1 MFFLRFQSPSITAL
15 QYCDQSAQTGF
26 LMSNNTYKALPWVAW
41 VAALVPSAH
50 SADLEAAVKYVN
62 PKVVSWRR
70 DLHQHPELSN
80 RETRTAG
87 MVAAHLRRLGLTV
100 ETGIA
105 HTGVVALLKTGQP
118 GPTIALRADMD
129 ALPVVERTDV
139 PFRST
144 AKSNYRG
151 EEVGVMHACGHD
163 SHTAVLMG
171 VAELLVQMKGELRG
185 NVLFV
190 FQPAEEG
197 APPGEEG
204 GASLMLREGIFKRYK
219 PEVVF
224 GWHAWASINT
234 GLIGYRSGP
243 FMARSQAWSAVVGG
257 KQTHGSRPWQGVDP
271 IVVAAQIVNG
281 LQTVVSRQ
289 VDITRIPAVVSVGA
303 IKGGVR
309 NNIIPDSVEMIGT
322 IRTFDAAQYEQVT
335 QAMKRMVE
343 DTAAANGATAKFELD
358 AYSNPVT
365 YNDPALTA
373 RVLPSLR
380 KAAGDENVKEIPLI
394 TGSEDFAYF
403 AQDVPSVFYMV
414 GVTPRGTDVTT
425 APANHS
431 PLFYLDETALPLAT
445 RALLQVAVDYLK

>member
-1 MFFLRFQSPSITAL
+1 MKRSLLLTWVALGAL
-15 QYCDQSAQTGF
+15 Q
-26 LMSNNTYKALPWVAW
+26 
-41 VAALVPSAH
+41 VPSAH
-50 SADLEAAVKYVN
+50 AAELEAGLKAIDS
-62 PKVVSWRR
+62 KVIAWRR
-70 DLHQHPELSN
+70 DFHQHPELSN
-80 RETRTAG
+80 REERTSKI
-87 MVAAHLRRLGLTV
+87 VAEHLQKLGLEV

-105 HTGVVALLKTGQP
+105 RTGVVGVLRTGQP

-129 ALPVVERTDV
+129 ALPVTERTEV

-144 AKSNYRG
+144 VKSNYRG

-171 VAELLVQMKGELRG
+171 VAQVLTQIKSQLRG
-185 NVLFV
+185 TVLFV

-204 GASLMLREGIFKRYK
+204 GASVMLREGVFERYK
-219 PEVVF
+219 PEAVF
-224 GWHAWASINT
+224 GWHAWASLNT
-234 GLIGYRSGP
+234 GTIGYRSGP
-243 FMARSQAWSAVVGG
+243 YMAGSQEWKAVVSG
-257 KQTHGSRPWQGVDP
+257 KGTHGSRPWQGVDP
-271 IVVAAQIVNG
+271 ITAAAQIING

-289 VDITRIPAVVSVGA
+289 VDITRNPAVVSVGI

-322 IRTFDAAQYEQVT
+322 IRTFEEPQYQQVT
-335 QAMKRMVE
+335 QAMRRMVE
-343 DTAAANGATAKFELD
+343 HTAEANGATATFTL
-358 AYSNPVT
+358 APYRNPVT

-380 KAAGDENVKEIPLI
+380 KVAGAEVKEIPLI
-394 TGSEDFAYF
+394 TGAEDFAYF
-403 AQDVPSVFYMV
+403 AQAVPGFFFMV
-414 GVTPRGTDVTT
+414 GTTPKGTDPVT

-445 RALLQVAVDYLK
+445 RAIAQVAVDYLGQR

>member
-1 MFFLRFQSPSITAL
+1 M
-15 QYCDQSAQTGF
+15 QYCDQSAQTRF
-26 LMSNNTYKALPWVAW
+26 PMSTNTYTAGRAVTWVAL
-41 VAALVPSAH
+41 AAAFVPRIQ
-50 SADLEAAVKYVN
+50 AAELDTALDAIDS
-62 PKVVSWRR
+62 KVIAWRR
-70 DLHQHPELSN
+70 DFHQHPELSN
-80 RETRTAG
+80 REVRTAKL
-87 MVAAHLRRLGLTV
+87 VAEHLRKLGLSV

-105 HTGVVALLKTGQP
+105 HTGVVGLLKTGQP

-144 AKSNYRG
+144 VKSNYRG

-171 VAELLVQMKGELRG
+171 VAEALVKVKHTLRG
-185 NVLFV
+185 NILFV

-204 GASLMLREGIFKRYK
+204 GASIMLREGLFERYQ

-224 GWHAWASINT
+224 GWHAWASLNT
-234 GLIGYRSGP
+234 GTIGYRSGP
-243 FMARSQAWSAVVGG
+243 FMAGSQAWSAVISGR
-257 KQTHGSRPWQGVDP
+257 QTHGSRPWQGADP
-271 IVVAAQIVNG
+271 IVAAAQIVNG

-289 VDITRIPAVVSVGA
+289 VDITRNPAVVSVGV

-309 NNIIPDSVEMIGT
+309 NNIIPDSVELIGT
-322 IRTFDAAQYEQVT
+322 IRTFEAAQYEQVT

-343 DTAAANGATAKFELD
+343 KTAEASGTTARFTLD
-358 AYSNPVT
+358 PYHNPVT
-365 YNDPALTA
+365 YNNPELTA

-380 KAAGDENVKEIPLI
+380 KAAGEANVKEIPLI

-403 AQDVPSVFYMV
+403 SDAVPSVFYMV
-414 GVTPRGTDVTT
+414 GVTPKGADVVT

-445 RALLQVAVDYLK
+445 RAIAQVAADYLAR

>member
-1 MFFLRFQSPSITAL
+1 
-15 QYCDQSAQTGF
+15 
-26 LMSNNTYKALPWVAW
+26 MSTNAYKVQKSRRSLPWL
-41 VAALVPSAH
+41 ALVVVLIPCAYP
-50 SADLEAAVKYVN
+50 ADLEAEVKSVE
-62 PKVVSWRR
+62 PKVLAWRR
-70 DLHQHPELSN
+70 DIHQHPELSN
-80 RETRTAG
+80 REERTAKL
-87 MVAAHLRRLGLTV
+87 VADHLRGLGLEV

-105 HTGVVALLKTGQP
+105 HTGVVALLKTGKP

-144 AKSNYRG
+144 VKANYRG

-171 VAELLVQMKGELRG
+171 VAEVLVKMKAGLRG

-197 APPGEEG
+197 APPGEGG
-204 GASLMLREGIFKRYK
+204 GASLMLKEGIFQKYK
-219 PEVVF
+219 PEVAI
-224 GWHAWASINT
+224 GWHAWASLNT
-234 GLIGYRSGP
+234 GIIGYRTGP
-243 FMARSQAWSAVVGG
+243 FMAGSQAWKAVVNG

-271 IVVAAQIVNG
+271 IVIAAQIVNG

-289 VDITRIPAVVSVGA
+289 VDITKNPAVISVGA

-322 IRTFDAAQYEQVT
+322 IRTFDADQYSQVT

-343 DTAAANGATAKFELD
+343 NTAQANGATATLVLD
-358 AYSNPVT
+358 DYRNPVT
-365 YNDPALTA
+365 YNDPKLTA
-373 RVLPSLR
+373 RILPSLR
-380 KAAGDENVKEIPLI
+380 SVAGADNVQEMPLI
-394 TGSEDFAYF
+394 TASEDFAYF
-403 AQDVPSVFYMV
+403 AQTVPSVFYMV
-414 GVTPRGTDVTT
+414 GVTPKGTDPVT

-431 PLFYLDETALPLAT
+431 DSFYLDESALPLAT
-445 RALLQVAVDYLK
+445 RALTRVAVDYLMKR

>member
-1 MFFLRFQSPSITAL
+1 
-15 QYCDQSAQTGF
+15 
-26 LMSNNTYKALPWVAW
+26 MSKNTYTWLPLVAL
-41 VAALVPSAH
+41 AAVFVPQARA
-50 SADLEAAVKYVN
+50 ADLEAALRPID

-80 RETRTAG
+80 REVRTAKI
-87 MVAAHLRRLGLTV
+87 VADHLRKLGFAV

-105 HTGVVALLKTGQP
+105 RTGVVGLLDSGKP

-144 AKSNYRG
+144 VKSNYRG

-163 SHTAVLMG
+163 SHVAVLMG
-171 VAELLVQMKGELRG
+171 VAETLAGMKSSLRG
-185 NVLFV
+185 KVLFV

-197 APPGEEG
+197 APPGETG
-204 GASLMLREGIFKRYK
+204 GASEMLKAGVFEKYQ
-219 PEVVF
+219 PEVAI
-224 GWHAWASINT
+224 GWHAWASLNT
-234 GLIGYRSGP
+234 GIIGYRSGP
-243 FMARSQAWSAVVGG
+243 FMAGSQAWKAVVQG

-271 IVVAAQIVNG
+271 IVTAAQIING

-322 IRTFDAAQYEQVT
+322 IRTFEAGQYEQVT
-335 QAMKRMVE
+335 KAMRRMVE
-343 DTAAANGATAKFELD
+343 NTAQANGTSAEFTLD
-358 AYSNPVT
+358 PYTNPVT
-365 YNDPALTA
+365 YNNPELTA
-373 RVLPSLR
+373 RILPSLR
-380 KAAGDENVKEIPLI
+380 KIAGDGNVKEIPLI

-403 AQDVPSVFYMV
+403 AQAVPSVFFMV
-414 GVTPRGTDVTT
+414 GVTPKGTDVTA

-431 PLFYLDETALPLAT
+431 PLFYLDEAALPLAT
-445 RALLQVAVDYLK
+445 RAMTQVALDYLQ

>member
-1 MFFLRFQSPSITAL
+1 
-15 QYCDQSAQTGF
+15 
-26 LMSNNTYKALPWVAW
+26 MSTNAYIMAPTFHRALPWVALI
-41 VAALVPSAH
+41 AAIVPCASA
-50 SADLEAAVKYVN
+50 ADMEPVFDAVD
-62 PKVVSWRR
+62 PKVVAWRR
-70 DLHQHPELSN
+70 DFHQHPELSN
-80 RETRTAG
+80 REVRTAKI
-87 MVAAHLRRLGLTV
+87 VADHLRKLGLTV

-105 HTGVVALLKTGQP
+105 HTGVVGLLKTGQP

-144 AKSNYRG
+144 AKSNYLG

-171 VAELLVQMKGELRG
+171 VAEALVKIRATLRG
-185 NVLFV
+185 NILFV

-204 GASLMLREGIFKRYK
+204 GASIMLKEGVFERYK
-219 PEVVF
+219 PEVAF
-224 GWHAWASINT
+224 GWHAWAPLNT
-234 GLIGYRSGP
+234 GTIGFRYGP
-243 FMARSQAWSAVVGG
+243 FLAGSQAWKTVVSGR
-257 KQTHGSRPWQGVDP
+257 QTHGSQPWKGIDP
-271 IVVAAQIVNG
+271 IVTAAQIISG

-289 VDITRIPAVVSVGA
+289 VDITRNPAVVSVGA

-322 IRTFDAAQYEQVT
+322 IRTFEPAQYQQVT
-335 QAMKRMVE
+335 QAMRRMVE
-343 DTAAANGATAKFELD
+343 NTAEANGTTAAFSLD
-358 AYSNPVT
+358 PYSNPVT
-365 YNDPALTA
+365 YNNPELTA

-380 KAAGDENVKEIPLI
+380 KVAGEANVMEIPLI
-394 TGSEDFAYF
+394 TGAEDFAYF
-403 AQDVPSVFYMV
+403 AQAVPSVFYMV
-414 GVTPRGTDVTT
+414 GVTPKGTDVIT

-445 RALLQVAVDYLK
+445 RALTQVVVDYLAK

>member
-1 MFFLRFQSPSITAL
+1 MCR
-15 QYCDQSAQTGF
+15 
-26 LMSNNTYKALPWVAW
+26 NTYKYLMWVTL
-41 VAALVPSAH
+41 AAAIVPRVPA
-50 SADLEAAVKYVN
+50 ADLDGALRSVD
-62 PKVVSWRR
+62 PKVIAWRR
-70 DLHQHPELSN
+70 DIHQNPELSN
-80 RETRTAG
+80 REVRTARL
-87 MVAAHLRRLGLTV
+87 VADHLRKLGLAV

-105 HTGVVALLKTGQP
+105 RTGVVAVLDTGRP

-163 SHTAVLMG
+163 SHVAVLMG
-171 VAELLVQMKGELRG
+171 VAETLTGMKAALRG
-185 NVLFV
+185 RVLFV

-197 APPGEEG
+197 APPGETG
-204 GASLMLREGIFKRYK
+204 GASEMLKAGVFDKHK

-224 GWHAWASINT
+224 GWHAWASLNT
-234 GLIGYRSGP
+234 GIIGYRSGP
-243 FMARSQAWSAVVGG
+243 FMAGSQAWKAVVSG

-271 IVVAAQIVNG
+271 IVTAAQIITG
-281 LQTVVSRQ
+281 LQTVISRQ

-335 QAMKRMVE
+335 QGMRRMIE
-343 DTAAANGATAKFELD
+343 NTAAANGTSAEFTLD
-358 AYSNPVT
+358 PYRNPVT

-373 RVLPSLR
+373 RMLPTLR
-380 KAAGDENVKEIPLI
+380 RVAGDENVKEIPLI
-394 TGSEDFAYF
+394 TGAEDFAYF
-403 AQDVPSVFYMV
+403 AQAVPGLFIMV
-414 GVTPRGTDVTT
+414 GVTPKGSDVTQ

-431 PLFYLDETALPLAT
+431 PLFYLDEAALPLAT
-445 RALLQVAVDYLK
+445 RAMTQLALDYLK

>member
-1 MFFLRFQSPSITAL
+1 MRYYDL
-15 QYCDQSAQTGF
+15 SAQTRF
-26 LMSNNTYKALPWVAW
+26 PMSTNAYRFRTALAW
-41 VAALVPSAH
+41 IALAAALVPRAH
-50 SADLEAAVKYVN
+50 SADLEAAVKSVDS
-62 PKVVSWRR
+62 KVLAWRR
-70 DLHQHPELSN
+70 DIHLHPELSN

-87 MVAAHLRRLGLTV
+87 LVADHLRGLGLEV

-105 HTGVVALLKTGQP
+105 RTGVVALLKSGKP

-144 AKSNYRG
+144 ARSNYRG

-163 SHTAVLMG
+163 AHTAVLMG
-171 VAELLVQMKGELRG
+171 LAEVLVKLKSQLRG

-204 GASLMLREGIFKRYK
+204 GASVMLKEGLFKKYQ
-219 PEVVF
+219 PEVAI

-234 GLIGYRSGP
+234 GIIGYRSGP
-243 FMARSQAWSAVVGG
+243 FMAGSQAWKTVVAG

-271 IVVAAQIVNG
+271 IVTAAQIVNG
-281 LQTVVSRQ
+281 LQTIVSRQ
-289 VDITRIPAVVSVGA
+289 VDITKNPAVVSVGA

-322 IRTFDAAQYEQVT
+322 IRTFDAGQYTQIT

-343 DTAAANGATAKFELD
+343 GIAAANGTTASFTLD
-358 AYSNPVT
+358 DYRNPVT
-365 YNDPALTA
+365 YNDPKLTA
-373 RVLPSLR
+373 RILPSLR
-380 KAAGDENVKEIPLI
+380 AVAGADHVQEIPLI
-394 TGSEDFAYF
+394 TAAEDFAYF
-403 AQDVPSVFYMV
+403 AQAVPSFFYMV
-414 GVTPRGTDVTT
+414 GVTPRGTDPAT

-431 PLFYLDETALPLAT
+431 DRFFLDESALPLAT
-445 RALLQVAVDYLK
+445 RALVRVAVDYLSGK

>member
-1 MFFLRFQSPSITAL
+1 L
-15 QYCDQSAQTGF
+15 QYCDQSAQTRF
-26 LMSNNTYKALPWVAW
+26 PMSTNTYTALGLLSWVAL
-41 VAALVPSAH
+41 AALFVPCAQ
-50 SADLEAAVKYVN
+50 AAELDQALDAIDS
-62 PKVVSWRR
+62 KVIAWRR
-70 DLHQHPELSN
+70 DFHQHPELSN
-80 RETRTAG
+80 REVRTAKI
-87 MVAAHLRRLGLTV
+87 VADHLRKLGLPV

-105 HTGVVALLKTGQP
+105 HTGVVGLLKTGQP

-129 ALPVVERTDV
+129 ALPVAERTDV

-171 VAELLVQMKGELRG
+171 VAEALVKAKHTLRG
-185 NVLFV
+185 NILFV

-197 APPGEEG
+197 APPGEVG
-204 GASLMLREGIFKRYK
+204 GASEMLKAGIFEKYK
-219 PEVVF
+219 PEVAF
-224 GWHAWASINT
+224 GWHAWASLNS
-234 GLIGYRSGP
+234 GVIGYRSGP
-243 FMARSQAWSAVVGG
+243 LLAGSQAWSTTVTG

-289 VDITRIPAVVSVGA
+289 VDITRNPAVVSVGI

-322 IRTFDAAQYEQVT
+322 IRTFERAQYEQVT
-335 QAMKRMVE
+335 QAMKRVVE
-343 DTAAANGATAKFELD
+343 NTAAASGATATFTLD

-365 YNDPALTA
+365 YNDPELTA

-380 KAAGDENVKEIPLI
+380 KVAGEANVKEIPLI
-394 TGSEDFAYF
+394 TGAEDFAYF
-403 AQDVPSVFYMV
+403 AQAVPSVFFFV
-414 GVTPRGTDVTT
+414 GVTPKGTDPAT

-431 PLFYLDETALPLAT
+431 PLFYIDETAIPLAT
-445 RALLQVAVDYLK
+445 RALAQIAIDYLGK